1 MQVESKSSKTFVH
14 RSKSRLSC
22 ELLIVHKFYIN
33 SILTDIRNIQR
44 FKLAKNIRQ
53 KISVIN
59 IG

>member
-1 MQVESKSSKTFVH
+1 MQVENKSSKTFVH
-14 RSKSRLSC
+14 RSRSRLSC